1 MSSLA
6 DTRDS
11 NSLTSSP
18 TKVGSTQWGGWLSG
32 AQAQEESITRRST
45 LFSSLTSEPAQPYYK
60 LNLENMKPHRNDGH
74 YTDALVLS
82 KEIAI
87 LQRNETNIFEYDPAP
102 KTCAFI
108 TSPAPNARQALKCNV
123 TLTKIQEVFKTRFDR
138 VLAVA
143 VAGGYEG
150 LVLGAWGCGVF
161 GNDPQFVAFTM
172 MKLLTTKYKN
182 KFKIVSFPLRRDGNK
197 DAFEK
202 AVLRGSKQGRKCG

>member
-1 MSSLA
+1 MA
-6 DTRDS
+6 KR
-11 NSLTSSP
+11 
-18 TKVGSTQWGGWLSG
+18 KGGGWLSG

-45 LFSSLTSEPAQPYYK
+45 LFSSLNSEPAQPYYK
-60 LNLENMKPHRNDGH
+60 LNLENIKQRNGNDGL

-82 KEIAI
+82 QEIAI
-87 LQRNETNIFEYDPAP
+87 LQRNKTNIFEYDPAP

-108 TSPAPNARQALKCNV
+108 TCPAPNASRALKCNV
-123 TLTKIQEVFKTRFDR
+123 SLARIQEVFKTRLDR

-143 VAGGYEG
+143 VACGYEG

-161 GNDPQFVAFTM
+161 GNDPKFVASTM

-182 KFKIVSFPLRRDGNK
+182 KFKAVSFPLRRDDNK

-202 AVLRGSKQGRKCG
+202 AVLRGSKQGTKCG